1 MQRLAGRHV
10 VVGVSG
16 SIAAYR
22 ACDLVRELRAQGAT
36 VRVAPT
42 TGAQAFVTPLTFS
55 ALSGLPCLTTSLELD
70 AGKIPH
76 VEEAYRAAV
85 VVVAP
90 ASADVLAKMAA
101 GFADEAILSLL
112 LSFSGPVIV
121 APAMETHM
129 WSHPATQENLA
140 TLKARGVIVVG
151 PDEGPLASGRVGRGR
166 LAPVARIVEAILRAA
181 TPPSL
186 VGRRVVVTA
195 GPTVEDI
202 DPARTLTNRS
212 SGKMGLLVA
221 RALALRGAT
230 VELVVGPVTVAV
242 PETPGL
248 VHHPVRSAAQMA
260 DTVFSLVHERPDAA
274 IDAVVMA
281 AAVADFTV
289 AHKAPQKLK
298 KQAGPPLIELVKT
311 TDILATLGARPE
323 RSFALVGFAAETS
336 HIEEAAAEKRHRK
349 GCDVVVGNDV
359 GGAGTGFD
367 VDTNRL
373 FFARH
378 DASQS
383 SWTPLQPKEACAEA
397 VADEVEALLRRRAP

>member
-1 MQRLAGRHV
+1 MQRLTGRHV

-22 ACDLVRELRAQGAT
+22 ACDVVRELRAQGAS

-42 TGAQAFVTPLTFS
+42 KGAQAFVTPLTFE
-55 ALSGLPCLTTSLELD
+55 ALSGQPCLTTSLDLD
-70 AGKIPH
+70 DGRIPH

-90 ASADVLAKMAA
+90 ASADILAKMAA

-112 LSFSGPVIV
+112 LSFVGPVVV

-129 WSHPATQENLA
+129 WGHPATQANLA
-140 TLKARGVIVVG
+140 TLKARGVIVVE

-166 LAPVARIVEAILRAA
+166 LAPVSRIVETALRAA
-181 TPPSL
+181 MAPTL
-186 VGRRVVVTA
+186 AGRRVVVSA

-202 DPARTLTNRS
+202 DPARTITNRS
-212 SGKMGLLVA
+212 SGKMGLQVA

-230 VELVVGPVTVAV
+230 VELVRGPVTVAI
-242 PETPGL
+242 PDTPGI

-260 DTVFSLVHERPDAA
+260 ERVFALTDAGV
-274 IDAVVMA
+274 DAVVMA
-281 AAVADFTV
+281 AAVADFTPTN
-289 AHKAPQKLK
+289 KAGQKLK
-298 KQAGPPLIELVKT
+298 KQDGPPTITLSPT
-311 TDILATLGARPE
+311 TDILATLGARAD
-323 RSFALVGFAAETS
+323 RAFALVGFAAETQ
-336 HIEEAAAEKRHRK
+336 HIEAAAAEKRARK

-359 GGAGTGFD
+359 GAGNTGFD

-373 FFARH
+373 YFARR
-378 DASQS
+378 DGAASA
-383 SWTPLQPKEACAEA
+383 WTPLLSKEACAEA
-397 VADEVEALLRRRAP
+397 VADELEGLLRR